1 MSPHQGRVQQ
11 KLSTQGGRT
20 DLSPGSEPGTQTPTS
35 PGSFQWLFPIS
46 LCPYEGFTPRLR
58 FFGQAIA
65 VVTQPS
71 QGLSANES
79 ETCGLNFPQKLNSCG
94 LRYKREN
101 NVFQRMVWVLKNFKC
116 WGNSLGTHLTFNYS
130 QKSVIQKTLKLR
142 SFQWCV
148 ICSGKITYIVIICI
162 WRSTHLHNFVK
173 SSHRIGE
180 NGTE

>member
-1 MSPHQGRVQQ
+1 MWNRSCPHREGAQICLQAQSLEPKPQLLRGLSSDFSPF
-11 KLSTQGGRT
+11 LSALTK
-20 DLSPGSEPGTQTPTS
+20 DLLQD
-35 PGSFQWLFPIS
+35 WD
-46 LCPYEGFTPRLR
+46 

-130 QKSVIQKTLKLR
+130 QQSVIQKTLNLH

-148 ICSGKITYIVIICI
+148 ICSGKTTYIVIICI